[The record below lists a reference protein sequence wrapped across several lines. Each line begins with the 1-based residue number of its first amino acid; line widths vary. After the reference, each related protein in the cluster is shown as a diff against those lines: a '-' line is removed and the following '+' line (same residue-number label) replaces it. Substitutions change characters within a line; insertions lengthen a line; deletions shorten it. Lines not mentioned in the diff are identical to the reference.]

1 MTTNLNLATEIN
13 IVKGAIASSNNKVTS
28 LLNTVHYLQNQFLV
42 IDNSFSQY
50 VINIDSSINYIKQE
64 FETFVTNFD
73 GSFVSDLSFQNIQSQ
88 LENFDAS
95 LNYLYQNLSNSFVS
109 EASFNALAIQF
120 QDLSGLLDVSFISE
134 ASFNALEA
142 QVQQLSSDVSF
153 LSDFSFQQLQDSINL
168 INDLSFVSEAS
179 FNYLETQVQELSE
192 LLDASF
198 VSEASFN
205 ELVLQVQDLSGLVDA
220 SFVSEASFN
229 EFKQQLNNIVDASFV
244 SEASFNEFVEL
255 SFNKLLTS
263 YLDASLDSLNVNN
276 LDISQNLNVNGEVS
290 ILGETNIFNNLTVSG
305 ELRGPSLFVIDP
317 NTWGDNKGVVRIKGD
332 LIVDGSQTIINSSVV
347 DISDINLTLGK
358 GASNIIELDGA
369 GLDISGS
376 VAQLYYNYDN
386 SGGKWQT
393 NIPLSVSG
401 DLLVNGYSFNNLKDQ
416 LDQLDSSFVTD
427 ISFQQLSNNTENNIN
442 FLTNQNTLV
451 KNDVTFNY
459 SLIDNNS
466 LLVNELQSK
475 IANLLTLINNNLG
488 TSYTYNDI

>member
-1 MTTNLNLATEIN
+1 M
-13 IVKGAIASSNNKVTS
+13 
-28 LLNTVHYLQNQFLV
+28 
-42 IDNSFSQY
+42 
-50 VINIDSSINYIKQE
+50 
-64 FETFVTNFD
+64 
-73 GSFVSDLSFQNIQSQ
+73 
-88 LENFDAS
+88 
-95 LNYLYQNLSNSFVS
+95 
-109 EASFNALAIQF
+109 
-120 QDLSGLLDVSFISE
+120 
-134 ASFNALEA
+134 
-142 QVQQLSSDVSF
+142 
-153 LSDFSFQQLQDSINL
+153 
-168 INDLSFVSEAS
+168 
-179 FNYLETQVQELSE
+179 
-192 LLDASF
+192 
-198 VSEASFN
+198 
-205 ELVLQVQDLSGLVDA
+205 DA

-229 EFKQQLNNIVDASFV
+229 EFIEASFNTLKTEVSNLANYLDASFV
-244 SEASFNEFVEL
+244 SEASFNTLKTEVSNLANYLDASFVSESSFNELTLQIQDLSELVDASFVSEVSFNEFIEL
-255 SFNKLLTS
+255 SFNNLLTS

-290 ILGETNIFNNLTVSG
+290 ILGETNIFNNLTISG
-305 ELRGPSLFVIDP
+305 ELKGPSLFVIDP
-317 NTWGDNKGVVRIKGD
+317 NTWGDNKGVVLIKGD
-332 LIVDGSQTIINSSVV
+332 LIIDGSQTIINSSVV

-376 VAQLYYNYDN
+376 VAQLYYKYDN

-401 DLLVNGYSFNNLKDQ
+401 DLLVDGYSFNNLKEQ
-416 LDQLDSSFVTD
+416 IDQLDSSFVTD
-427 ISFQQLSNNTENNIN
+427 ISFEELSNNTENNIN